1 MIPSNTS
8 DSPANRGQETPYH
21 FGPFTLLANQH
32 LLLKDGNRIAV
43 GGRALDLLVAL
54 TERAGELVEKTELMA
69 RAWPRVVVEEC
80 NLRAQIVALR
90 RVLVDSN
97 GFNYIVTVPGR
108 GYRFVLPD
116 EASCSEPDEAT
127 VHNGVPALVSDL
139 VGRQSLLDTL
149 AEDLRHR
156 RLMTLTGAGGIG
168 KSAVALALLN
178 GPAASRMDRLHYLD
192 ASRIAGGD
200 VLVERIAAE
209 LDLRLPLGQPQ
220 PQADGVSAP
229 CSLILLDNCDHC
241 LESVAEAAQAL
252 LRWAP
257 RCQLLVTSREPLN
270 IEGEVVHRIDP
281 LSSPEPGQP
290 LSLEQALDYSAVR
303 LLVERMTAHDTGFVL
318 QETDLDPMVRVCRK
332 LDGNPLALDIAAARV
347 RACGLRDL
355 PQLLESNLHLQMKGR
370 RTGDPRHSTMAA
382 MLDWSYAALCPTEQA
397 LLRQLAVCRGSFPLG
412 VAKAVV
418 ADVCGQDELLWLIE
432 RLVDKSLLQIRKNA
446 SARRYCMGETT
457 RAYALGKLEESG
469 EAKAASARYAS
480 FCLRMIKDAGD
491 YLEGAHGDLLP
502 TFETEALHCTSPARQ
517 TAEGDRKRARPHLD
531 VIRLSVG

>member
-8 DSPANRGQETPYH
+8 DSSANRGQETPYH

-32 LLLKDGNRIAV
+32 LLLKDGNRIVV

-69 RAWPRVVVEEC
+69 RAWPRVIVEEC

-90 RVLVDSN
+90 RVLVDDN

-108 GYRFVLPD
+108 GYRFVLPED
-116 EASCSEPDEAT
+116 ACCSEPDSAPE
-127 VHNGVPALVSDL
+127 HNGVPALASEL
-139 VGRQSLLDTL
+139 VGRQPQLDSL

-156 RLMTLTGAGGIG
+156 RLMTLTGAGGVG
-168 KSAVALALLN
+168 KSAMALALLN
-178 GPAASRMDRLHYLD
+178 GAAATHLDRLHYLD
-192 ASRIAGGD
+192 VSRIRSGD
-200 VLVERIAAE
+200 VLVERIAAD
-209 LDLRLPLGQPQ
+209 LNLRLPLGQRQ

-229 CSLILLDNCDHC
+229 YSLILLDNCDHC
-241 LESVAEAAQAL
+241 LESVANAAQAL
-252 LRWAP
+252 LRWVP
-257 RCQLLVTSREPLN
+257 RCQMLVTSREPLN
-270 IEGEVVHRIDP
+270 VEGEVVHRIDP
-281 LSSPEPGQP
+281 LSCPEPGQP

-355 PQLLESNLHLQMKGR
+355 PQLLETSLLLQMKGR
-370 RTGDPRHSTMAA
+370 RTADPRHSTMAG
-382 MLDWSYAALCPTEQA
+382 MLDWSYAALCPSEQA
-397 LLRQLAVCRGSFPLG
+397 LLRQLAVCRGSFSLG
-412 VAKAVV
+412 VAKAV
-418 ADVCGQDELLWLIE
+418 AAGIGEQDDLLWLIE

-457 RAYALGKLEESG
+457 RSYAQAKLEASG

-480 FCLRMIKDAGD
+480 YCLRMIKDASD
-491 YLEGAHGDLLP
+491 YLEEAHGDLLL
-502 TFETEALHCTSPARQ
+502 TVDTEALHGASPTRQ
-517 TAEGDRKRARPHLD
+517 APEDDRKRARPHLD